1 MVTVYRQAF
10 SELKMPIFRGFSL
23 TTEVKTSIN
32 NEVGITVYGYPSG
45 IGASENRK
53 IKFTVKIQRRNFEHE
68 QSRISCSNG

>member
-1 MVTVYRQAF
+1 MQNGKTIKTRKNVDFNVDIF
-10 SELKMPIFRGFSL
+10 KMPIFRGFSL

-53 IKFTVKIQRRNFEHE
+53 IKFTVKIQRRNF
-68 QSRISCSNG
+68 